1 MDNVACKVI
10 DYTKIVKEDRGMND
24 RIKKLRR
31 QSIEAV
37 ERISVE
43 RAKLLTDFYKNCK
56 ETSVP
61 IKRAKAF
68 EYILMNKKIAIYD
81 GELIVGERGEEPK
94 ATPTYPEITLHRR
107 EDLEALNN
115 RPKVSYKVSDEVF
128 EIYEKEII
136 PFWEGKTIR
145 EMIFK
150 EVPQRWK
157 DAFEAGVFT
166 EFMEQRAPGHTV
178 LDGKIYKKGMLDFIE
193 EIDEQIEKLDF
204 EHDRE
209 ALDKKKELEAMKIA
223 ANAII
228 KFAERYSKLAKEM
241 AQKEKNEERKKELL
255 QIAEI
260 CSWVPAHAPRTFHEA
275 LQYYWFVHIGVIT
288 ELNGWD
294 AFSPGKLDK
303 HLYPFYKK
311 DLEEGRL
318 TKDKAKEL
326 LECLWIKFHNHPA
339 PPKVGVTA
347 EESSTYTD
355 FAQINIGGIKEDGT
369 DNVNELSYL
378 LLDVIEEMR
387 LVQPNA
393 SIHVS
398 KKNPDK
404 FIKRAMEI
412 IKTGFGQPSIFNSD
426 AVVMELLRQGKSIED
441 ARCGGTSGC
450 VESGAFGKENY
461 TLTGYFNI
469 PKVLEVTLH
478 NGTDP
483 LTGKQIGLKTG
494 NFEDFETFEDFMDAF
509 KKQLKY
515 FIDIKIE
522 GNLIIERIYA
532 KHIAAPFLSILID
545 DCIKK
550 GKDYY
555 NGGARYNSCYIQGVG
570 TGTITDSLAAIKQT
584 VFEER
589 RFDKREFIE
598 MLDNNFEGY
607 ELQRQYLLNKTHKYG
622 NDDDYADNLMKEVFE
637 EFFKNIDGRPTY
649 KGGQF
654 RINMLPT
661 TVHVYFG
668 SKIGA
673 TPDGRKAFEPIS
685 EGISPVQ
692 GMDKNGP
699 TAVLKS
705 AAKMDHIKTGG
716 TLLNLKFT
724 PDLLKDEKGID
735 AVVKLIRTY
744 FKMDGHHVQF
754 NVVSAETLRDA
765 KEHPEKYGDLIVR
778 VAGYS
783 DYFCHL
789 NEKLQ
794 DEIIRRT
801 EHETF

>member
-1 MDNVACKVI
+1 MKETACKII
-10 DYTKIVKEDRGMND
+10 DYTKTVKEDRGMND
-24 RIKKLRR
+24 RIRKLRR
-31 QSIEAV
+31 QSIEAI
-37 ERISVE
+37 ERISAE
-43 RAKLLTDFYKNCK
+43 RALLLTQFYKNCK
-56 ETSVP
+56 ETSIP

-81 GELIVGERGEEPK
+81 GELIVGERGEAPK

-128 EIYEKEII
+128 KIYEKEII
-136 PFWEGKTIR
+136 PYWEGKSIR
-145 EMIFK
+145 DMIFK

-178 LDGKIYKKGMLDFIE
+178 LDGKIYKKGMLDFIK
-193 EIDEQIEKLDF
+193 EINEQIKKLDF

-209 ALDKKKELEAMKIA
+209 ALDKKEELEAMKIA
-223 ANAII
+223 ANALI
-228 KFAERYSKLAKEM
+228 KFAHRYAELAKSM
-241 AQKEKNEERKKELL
+241 ASEETDKQRKQELL
-255 QIAEI
+255 KIAEI
-260 CSWVPAHAPRTFHEA
+260 CEWVPAKAPRTFHEA

-303 HLYPFYKK
+303 HLFPFYKK
-311 DLEEGRL
+311 DIEKGIL
-318 TKDKAKEL
+318 TKESAKEL

-404 FIKRAMEI
+404 FIKRAIEI

-469 PKVLEVTLH
+469 PKVLEITLH
-478 NGTDP
+478 NGKDP

-494 NFEDFETFEDFMDAF
+494 EFKDFKTFDEFMDAF

-532 KHIAAPFLSILID
+532 KHMPAPFLSILID

-555 NGGARYNSCYIQGVG
+555 SGGARYNSAYIQGVG
-570 TGTITDSLAAIKQT
+570 TGTITDSLAAIKQV
-584 VFEER
+584 VFEEKKIPNDV
-589 RFDKREFIE
+589 FLD
-598 MLDNNFEGY
+598 MLDKNFEGY

-622 NDDDYADNLMKEVFE
+622 NDDDYADSLMKEVFE
-637 EFFKNIDGRPTY
+637 EFFEDIDGRPTY

-673 TPDGRKAFEPIS
+673 TSDGRKAYEPIS

-692 GMDKNGP
+692 GMDKHGP
-699 TAVLKS
+699 TAVIKS
-705 AAKMDHIKTGG
+705 ASKMDHIKTGG
-716 TLLNLKFT
+716 TLLNIKFT

-735 AVVKLIRTY
+735 AVVRLIRTY
-744 FKMDGHHVQF
+744 FKLDGHHVQF
-754 NVVSAETLRDA
+754 NVVSAETLKDA
-765 KEHPEKYGDLIVR
+765 KKHPEKYGDLIVR

-801 EHETF
+801 EHETI

>member
-1 MDNVACKVI
+1 MENTACKIV
-10 DYTKIVKEDRGMND
+10 DYTKIVKEERGMND

-31 QSIEAV
+31 QSIEAL
-37 ERISVE
+37 ERISYE
-43 RAKLLTDFYKNCK
+43 RAKLLTDFYKNSK
-56 ETSVP
+56 ESSTP

-68 EYILMNKKIAIYD
+68 EYILMNKRIAIYD

-94 ATPTYPEITLHRR
+94 ATPTYPEITLHRKK
-107 EDLEALNN
+107 DLEALNN
-115 RPKVSYKVSDEVF
+115 RPKVRYSVSQDVF
-128 EIYEKEII
+128 DVYEKEII

-150 EVPQRWK
+150 EVSQKWK

-178 LDGKIYKKGMLDFIE
+178 LDGKIYKKGMLDFIK
-193 EIDEQIEKLDF
+193 EIDEEIEKLDF
-204 EHDRE
+204 EHDSE
-209 ALDKKKELEAMKIA
+209 AFDKKEELEAMKIA
-223 ANAII
+223 ANALI
-228 KFAERYSKLAKEM
+228 KFANRYANLAKEM
-241 AQKEKNEERKKELL
+241 ASKENNKKRKEELL
-255 QIAEI
+255 KIAEI

-303 HLYPFYKK
+303 HLLPFYKK
-311 DLEEGRL
+311 DIEEGRL
-318 TKDKAKEL
+318 TKDEAKEL
-326 LECLWIKFHNHPA
+326 LECLWVKFHNHPA

-369 DNVNELSYL
+369 DNVSELSYL
-378 LLDVIEEMR
+378 LLDVVEEMR

-398 KKNPDK
+398 KKNPDR
-404 FIKRAMEI
+404 FIKRALEI
-412 IKTGFGQPSIFNSD
+412 IKTGFGQPSVFNSD
-426 AVVMELLRQGKSIED
+426 AVVMELLRQGKTLED

-469 PKVLEVTLH
+469 PKVLEITLF
-478 NGTDP
+478 NGKDP

-494 NFEDFETFEDFMDAF
+494 NFGDFKTFEEFMEAF

-532 KHIAAPFLSILID
+532 KQMPAPFLSILID

-555 NGGARYNSCYIQGVG
+555 NGGARYNSSYIQGVG
-570 TGTITDSLAAIKQT
+570 TGTITDSLSAIKQT
-584 VFEER
+584 VFEE
-589 RFDKREFIE
+589 KRIGKKELID
-598 MLDNNFEGY
+598 MLSKNFEGY
-607 ELQRQYLLNKTHKYG
+607 ELKRQFLINKTHKYG
-622 NDDDYADNLMKEVFE
+622 NDDDYADSLMKEVFE

-692 GMDKNGP
+692 GMDRKGP

-724 PDLLKDEKGID
+724 PDLLKDEKGLN
-735 AVVKLIRTY
+735 AVIKLIRTY
-744 FKMDGHHVQF
+744 FKLDGHHVQF
-754 NVVSAETLRDA
+754 NVVSADTLRDA
-765 KEHPEKYGDLIVR
+765 KKHPEKYGDLIVR

-794 DEIIRRT
+794 DEIIKRT
-801 EHETF
+801 EHESF

>member
-1 MDNVACKVI
+1 MKNTACKVI
-10 DYTKIVKEDRGMND
+10 DYTKIVKEERGMND

-31 QSIEAV
+31 QSIEAL
-37 ERISVE
+37 ERISYE
-43 RAKLLTDFYKNCK
+43 RAKLLTDFYKNTK
-56 ETSVP
+56 ESSIP

-94 ATPTYPEITLHRR
+94 ATPTYPEITLHRKK
-107 EDLEALNN
+107 DLEALNN
-115 RPKVSYKVSDEVF
+115 RPKVRYSVSQDVF
-128 EIYEKEII
+128 DVYEKEII

-145 EMIFK
+145 EMIFSK
-150 EVPQRWK
+150 VPQRWK

-178 LDGKIYKKGMLDFIE
+178 LDGKIYKKGMLDFIN
-193 EIDEQIEKLDF
+193 EIDEEIEKLDF
-204 EHDRE
+204 EHDSE
-209 ALDKKKELEAMKIA
+209 AFDKKEELEAMKIA
-223 ANAII
+223 ANALI
-228 KFAERYSKLAKEM
+228 KFANRYAKLAKEM
-241 AQKEKNEERKKELL
+241 ASKEKNGKRKEELL
-255 QIAEI
+255 KIAEI
-260 CSWVPAHAPRTFHEA
+260 CNWVPAHAPRTFHEA

-303 HLYPFYKK
+303 HLLPFYKK
-311 DLEEGRL
+311 DIEEGRL
-318 TKDKAKEL
+318 TKDEAKEL
-326 LECLWIKFHNHPA
+326 LECLWVKFHNHPA

-378 LLDVIEEMR
+378 LLDVVEEMR

-404 FIKRAMEI
+404 FIKRALEI
-412 IKTGFGQPSIFNSD
+412 IKTGFGQPSVFNSD
-426 AVVMELLRQGKSIED
+426 AVVMELLRQGKTLED

-469 PKVLEVTLH
+469 PKVLEITLF
-478 NGTDP
+478 NGKDP

-494 NFEDFETFEDFMDAF
+494 NFEDFENFDEFMKAF

-522 GNLIIERIYA
+522 GNLIIERVYA
-532 KHIAAPFLSILID
+532 KQMPAPFLSILID

-555 NGGARYNSCYIQGVG
+555 NGGARYNSSYIQGVG
-570 TGTITDSLAAIKQT
+570 TGTITDSLSAIKQT
-584 VFEER
+584 VFEE
-589 RFDKREFIE
+589 KRIGKKELLD
-598 MLDNNFEGY
+598 MLSKNFEGY
-607 ELQRQYLLNKTHKYG
+607 ELKRQLLINKTHKYG
-622 NDDDYADNLMKEVFE
+622 NDDDYADSLMKEVFE

-692 GMDKNGP
+692 GMDRKGP

-724 PDLLKDEKGID
+724 PDLLKDEKGLN

-744 FKMDGHHVQF
+744 FKLDGHHVQF
-754 NVVSAETLRDA
+754 NVVSADTLRDA
-765 KEHPEKYGDLIVR
+765 KKHPEKYGDLIVR

-794 DEIIRRT
+794 DEIIKRT
-801 EHETF
+801 EHESF